1 MNTVIVA
8 SGSKE
13 LFASVQHILGEG
25 HDVHLAPRLPDLFA
39 SLAKRPAD
47 VVLVDTR
54 LEDCDGRT
62 AVHEIRGLFPE
73 VVVVYFSP
81 ELDGKGAGISEE
93 DDAYVSLR
101 KPLDQQ
107 LLRLAVKKAAEKRN
121 LSRRIDYLLTATERA
136 SDKRPHHATASGLD
150 HFRPA
155 SHGSVERGML
165 RKLLKSL
172 SPITSLDKLLGL
184 FADSIRELLGCN
196 TVAVFIWDSQ
206 KGRYVTGAWQGVDEG
221 LAVVCSFSG
230 KHGIVRWLI
239 ERQQLLTRDK
249 LTETVPYDVAA
260 EVGTDMDALRA
271 ELIMPLLDRGNLIGF
286 VCLGTRLTCRPYD
299 ESDLELLTVI
309 GDCASGSIGT
319 ALLYREISSQKGR
332 ADAILSSIACGVVAV
347 DTEGRIVALNSY
359 ARNALE
365 VSADELIGK
374 NIQKLGSVLADMSLR
389 TIKEDQTFVNRPYKD
404 GTTGRVL
411 SVSTCRLFDDRSNLA
426 GAIAFFTPLLE
437 TASSGVAEH
446 GQPEGERFAAFC
458 GHIADKIKN
467 PLASIKT
474 FSQLLAEKFDDQE
487 FREKFAEIVGKAVE
501 RINALADSLTSYAA
515 DGPMDLS
522 STNIAAVLE
531 NALASLRES
540 MDKRNLRVIVPGNEK
555 PARVLADGQ
564 LIRAA
569 LLNVLKNSIEST
581 PPDGTIT
588 VSIKEVSA
596 GEIRRGKSV
605 DLVYDDSGIASDGD
619 VLACPSGS
627 RNDPAFGGAARAPN
641 AASLAASPGRNHSGA
656 TGQARAPAARD
667 DEMFVLAEVRDNG
680 VGIPPETIGNVGE
693 PFFTTKEQRA
703 GLGLAIVRR
712 IISRHRGRIEI
723 ESDTGKGT
731 AVRIILP
738 RDPNSR

>member
-136 SDKRPHHATASGLD
+136 TTPWRGSGLD

-155 SHGSVERGML
+155 SHPAHGGVERGML

-286 VCLGTRLTCRPYD
+286 LCLGTRLTCRPYD

-319 ALLYREISSQKGR
+319 ALLYREILRQKGG

-389 TIKEDQTFVNRPYKD
+389 TIRENQTFVNRPYKD

-426 GAIAFFTPLLE
+426 GAIVFFTPLLE
-437 TASSGVAEH
+437 TASSKVAEH

-596 GEIRRGKSV
+596 GEIRRGKSA

-641 AASLAASPGRNHSGA
+641 PANGGTS
-656 TGQARAPAARD
+656 RAPAARD

-680 VGIPPETIGNVGE
+680 VGIPPETIAKVGE

-712 IISRHRGRIEI
+712 IISRHHGRIEI
-723 ESDTGKGT
+723 ESDAGKGT